1 MDKLYDLPSSLG
13 EIIEL
18 INEVPDSWSCVE
30 GNVAIDLSLIS
41 PDKVSLE
48 NILTF
53 SRYSNEPTLS
63 GESYKD
69 KYGQWHN
76 KPAGIFGVYFE
87 NKFPEH
93 IRFEYAGYDSKPRS
107 FSEMKNL
114 VASLLRVGYRGRLRF
129 IKDFVDDS
137 AFCHS
142 GVIEFFLS
150 GRSER
155 DVNEHRVKTIGH
167 APALNIFG
175 PSQELTSMISLVHDL
190 GLRSNTEQ
198 ATIIEP
204 KDVLIA
210 ELKENRERIKNE
222 ANPDK

>member
-18 INEVPDSWSCVE
+18 INEVPDGWSCVE
-30 GNVAIDLSLIS
+30 GNIAIDLSLVS

-63 GESYKD
+63 GESYRD
-69 KYGQWHN
+69 KYDQWHN
-76 KPAGIFGVYFE
+76 NPADIFGVYFE
-87 NKFPEH
+87 SKFPEH
-93 IRFEYAGYDSKPRS
+93 IRFEHAGYDSKPRS
-107 FSEMKNL
+107 FPEMKTL

-142 GVIEFFLS
+142 GVIEFFMS
-150 GRSER
+150 GRSKR
-155 DVNEHRVKTIGH
+155 DVNAHRVKTIGH
-167 APALNIFG
+167 APALSIFG

-198 ATIIEP
+198 ETIIEP

-210 ELKENRERIKNE
+210 ELKKNRGRLKKN
-222 ANPDK
+222 ADPDN